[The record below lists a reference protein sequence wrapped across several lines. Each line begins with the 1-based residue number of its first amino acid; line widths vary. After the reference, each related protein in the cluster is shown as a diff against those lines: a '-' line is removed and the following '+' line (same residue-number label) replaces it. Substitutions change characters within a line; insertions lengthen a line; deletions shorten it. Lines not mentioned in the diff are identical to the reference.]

1 MPGGRMVRFAPRSS
15 GFYGGLASVARG
27 ALNAYSKRK
36 RQRAQSSNSDDKPA
50 PASTGTPSSFQ
61 NDRINLYSRRRRRGS
76 RRSQKRARV
85 FRSRVRRII
94 NSELGPKC
102 LVRQNNNF
110 TSAAINTLGNICF
123 YINGGTDVNFNDLKK
138 CMDDFNQG
146 GAGSTRG
153 DILHMKSASSQLT
166 LANKTGSGTVMYC
179 TLYYFTCRKDLPQSD
194 YSPIDK
200 YIDSF
205 TQNIPLPT
213 ATSVLAGNKNAT
225 PFMAGTW
232 CQHFLIT
239 KITRITLAD
248 GQQTTFDMRYTKQF
262 NLRNER
268 LQDFASLKGITR
280 GVLVVF
286 HGGLSSIGDYDPVV
300 MSWNFSRAYYGV
312 HSQDSFNACGLD

>member
-1 MPGGRMVRFAPRSS
+1 MPGGRMVRFAPRST

-36 RQRAQSSNSDDKPA
+36 RQRSQSSNSDDKPA
-50 PASTGTPSSFQ
+50 PAATGTPSSFQ
-61 NDRINLYSRRRRRGS
+61 NDRINLYTKRRRRGS
-76 RRSQKRARV
+76 RRSQRRARV
-85 FRSRVRRII
+85 FRARVKRII
-94 NSELGPKC
+94 NGELGPKC
-102 LVRQNNNF
+102 LVRQNSNF

-123 YINGGTDVNFNDLKK
+123 YINGGTDVNFNDLRK

-153 DILHMKSASSQLT
+153 DILHMKSAASQLT
-166 LANKTGSGTVMYC
+166 LANKTGTGTVMYC

-205 TQNIPLPT
+205 TQNLILPT

-239 KITRITLAD
+239 KIMRITLAD

-268 LQDFASLKGITR
+268 LQDFASLKGLTR

-286 HGGLSSIGDYDPVV
+286 HGGLSNIGDYDPVTL
-300 MSWNFSRAYYGV
+300 SWSFNRSYYGV
-312 HSQDSFNACGLD
+312 HSQDSFNACGQD